1 MQKISGRYILLVSQ
15 MKIFCDEIEDKKLV
29 KKVLIS
35 LYKEFDPIVA
45 VIEETKY
52 LSTMMIQVLMGSLQS
67 FEWKLLPRS
76 KKSVESAFQSKLNF
90 NRSNSFRGG
99 RQGRGR
105 GRRNE
110 ENTER
115 GQYIYYRKSLDEEMS
130 QRQQRCDISKGVFMW
145 KKIVSSKANLNVI
158 IVKNL
163 DA

>member
-67 FEWKLLPRS
+67 FE
-76 KKSVESAFQSKLNF
+76 
-90 NRSNSFRGG
+90 
-99 RQGRGR
+99 
-105 GRRNE
+105 
-110 ENTER
+110 
-115 GQYIYYRKSLDEEMS
+115 
-130 QRQQRCDISKGVFMW
+130 
-145 KKIVSSKANLNVI
+145 
-158 IVKNL
+158 
-163 DA
+163 